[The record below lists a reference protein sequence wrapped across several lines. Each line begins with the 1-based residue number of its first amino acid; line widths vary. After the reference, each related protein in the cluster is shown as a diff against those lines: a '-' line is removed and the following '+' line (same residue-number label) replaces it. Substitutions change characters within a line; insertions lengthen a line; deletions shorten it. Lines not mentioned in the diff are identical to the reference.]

1 MLGWFVATA
10 AMASVRR
17 THLGLRAPGR
27 TVSQGALASG
37 PSRGIKG
44 PQRAVSTSDV
54 PRRTDASMRV
64 LLRVRG
70 TAAPGESVL
79 TTNGTRG
86 TDVSVLADEPA
97 SSRGA
102 TRSKTYGYDCVLSAE
117 ADQNMVYSEA
127 MQGVLEDVLLGY
139 NCTVFAYGQTGTGKT
154 HTMEG
159 DLSEYMETFA
169 PDAGVI
175 PRTLYRLFHV
185 LEMRGDDY
193 AVKVSLVELYNEE
206 LRDLLSEDTS
216 NAPLRMYDDTRG
228 RGVVLQGLEEVPLTS
243 AAHGLRLLREGSQRR
258 HVASTKCN
266 QQSSRSHCVFTLTV
280 HVKESGARGEELMRT
295 GKLNLVDLAGSESI
309 GRSGA
314 ENQRAREAGLINQS
328 LLTLGR
334 VIHALVE
341 GSAHVPYRESRLT
354 RLLQDSLGGRAKTCM
369 IATVSDDRTN
379 LEETVSTLD
388 YALRAKS
395 IKNRPEANQRMTRA
409 ALLKEYVGEIDR
421 LRSDLSATRSQTGIY
436 VSEANWA
443 RMEAEH
449 ASLTKQLDEQRR
461 ANEVATSRLASMQEQ
476 LEQNMR
482 VLAKREADAARAEAE
497 QAARLH
503 ELEQALCHAANLSTT
518 LQEETRL
525 HHAHAASERKLDQ
538 VAHELRQLAEQATDD
553 VHGLFAKLER
563 RAKADAQARAA
574 LTTIADELRETQE
587 AVAASACIQVPQAL
601 TQLVDHVSQEL
612 WALQQVLEDR
622 LAAAAR
628 AGDESSSSLRD
639 EMARAM
645 QEHHARLLH
654 AQAEASEAWHTA
666 QAAHV
671 GEVAALLAASERM
684 TQCVDTHLSTLHGQ
698 AGTLLAHA
706 QASTARIRSQAT
718 EQAEAWAQQQQ
729 SLQRGAVAMRDA
741 VLAAMNAFVQ
751 QQAQGLEQRARVAQ
765 DASKAALHS
774 ETPALCASHRS
785 AWEAAHTE
793 LSGVSNDLNDACVA
807 LHASAQ
813 DLAPRA
819 DAYRAHMTQGIEAA
833 TAQWHA
839 TTAPLWERH
848 SSVEAVA
855 QSAQEAAD
863 EVRTTLAALDLQA
876 DAAEAVEAATQ
887 VQTASSEAAQRL
899 LTLEGLLSPL
909 IAPVLDST
917 GETPRR
923 RTWSMPVWDVV
934 PTNRTEALAWWEQAA
949 DRTPLRERRHDAQN
963 RPLIATPHK

>member
-1 MLGWFVATA
+1 
-10 AMASVRR
+10 MASVRR
-17 THLGLRAPGR
+17 TQLGLRVPGR
-27 TVSQGALASG
+27 TVSQGALANV
-37 PSRGIKG
+37 PSRGTIG
-44 PQRAVSTSDV
+44 PQRTLSSSDV
-54 PRRTDASMRV
+54 PRRADASMRV

-79 TTNGTRG
+79 ATHGTRG
-86 TDVSVLADEPA
+86 TDVEVIGDMPS
-97 SSRGA
+97 SSRA
-102 TRSKTYGYDCVLSAE
+102 MRSKTYGYDCVLSAE
-117 ADQNMVYSEA
+117 ADQNMVYMEA
-127 MQGVLEDVLLGY
+127 MQGMLEDVLLGY

-185 LEMRGDDY
+185 LETRGDDY

-206 LRDLLSEDTS
+206 LRDLLSDDAS
-216 NAPLRMYDDTRG
+216 GVPLRMYDDARG

-280 HVKESGARGEELMRT
+280 HVKESGVRGEELMRT

-334 VIHALVE
+334 VIHSLVE

-369 IATVSDDRTN
+369 IATVSDDRLN
-379 LEETVSTLD
+379 LEETLSTLD
-388 YALRAKS
+388 YAWRARS

-421 LRSDLSATRSQTGIY
+421 LRSDLSATRHQTGIY

-449 ASLTKQLDEQRR
+449 ASLSKQLDEQRR

-476 LEQNMR
+476 LEQNTR
-482 VLAKREADAARAEAE
+482 VLAKREADAAHAEAE

-503 ELEQALCHAANLSTT
+503 ELEQALCHAATLSTT

-538 VAHELRQLAEQATDD
+538 VAHELRQLAEQATHD

-563 RAKADAQARAA
+563 RAKADAQARVA
-574 LTTIADELRETQE
+574 LTTLADELRETQE
-587 AVAASACIQVPQAL
+587 AVAASASVPVPEAL
-601 TQLVDHVSQEL
+601 EQLVDHVSREL
-612 WALQQVLEDR
+612 WALQQVLDDR
-622 LAAAAR
+622 LAAAAA
-628 AGDESSSSLRD
+628 AGDDSGTALRD
-639 EMARAM
+639 DVARAM
-645 QEHHARLLH
+645 GEHHARLLH
-654 AQAEASEAWHTA
+654 AHAEACAAWQTA
-666 QAAHV
+666 QTAHV

-684 TQCVDTHLSTLHGQ
+684 TESVDTHLSTLHGQ
-698 AGTLLAHA
+698 ASTLLAHA
-706 QASTARIRSQAT
+706 QSSSARMRAQSSEHAK
-718 EQAEAWAQQQQ
+718 AWSQQQQ
-729 SLQRGAVAMRDA
+729 ALQSGAESMRAAM
-741 VLAAMNAFVQ
+741 LAAMDAFVQ
-751 QQAQGLEQRARVAQ
+751 QQAHAMEQREQAARSASRAAQ
-765 DASKAALHS
+765 HT
-774 ETPALCASHRS
+774 ETHALCESHRT
-785 AWEAAHTE
+785 AWETAHAE
-793 LSGVSNDLNDACVA
+793 LSGVSNELSDACVA

-819 DAYRAHMTQGIEAA
+819 DAHYQGFVHELEAA
-833 TAQWHA
+833 AAQWHT
-839 TTAPLWERH
+839 TTAPLWVRH
-848 SSVEAVA
+848 SSVEAVT
-855 QSAQEAAD
+855 QSAQDAAD
-863 EVRTTLAALDLQA
+863 EMRTTLAALDLRA
-876 DAAEAVEAATQ
+876 EASEALDAATHVQAAANEAA
-887 VQTASSEAAQRL
+887 ARL
-899 LTLEGLLSPL
+899 ERLQGVLGPL
-909 IAPVLDST
+909 VAPTLDST

-934 PTNRTEALAWWEQAA
+934 PSNRSEALAWWEQAA
-949 DRTPLRERRHDAQN
+949 DRTPLRERHIEN
-963 RPLIATPHK
+963 RPLVATPHK